1 MHNLAMTLPTSTAI
15 VFKTHGKRHG
25 PITRLVSPGDVG
37 QLIKP
42 FVFLDYIE
50 ADAGGGPNF
59 GFHPHSGIATLT
71 FPITFDVEHETSDGQ
86 LDHVQAG
93 GEEWM
98 MAGSGIWHRGRAFSQ
113 MPMRGFQIW
122 FCMPP
127 SHELATPH
135 ALFIQPDKVPTTGPV
150 KLLLGNYQGLH
161 SPIPSPNDVCYVWVS
176 LQDGERWTYTMPQ
189 GHDRAWVF
197 AQQGLLHVA
206 GDILQRE
213 LAVFEAGL
221 STLVFEAQGDCGFL
235 LGSTAPYPHDLRL
248 GYYSVHSSAEALVKG
263 EEGIQAI
270 AQHMRAKGQ
279 LPSS

>member
-1 MHNLAMTLPTSTAI
+1 MNTSKSAAI

-37 QLIKP
+37 QSIKP

-86 LDHVQAG
+86 IDHVQAG

-113 MPMRGFQIW
+113 VPMRGFQIW

-127 SHELATPH
+127 SHELAPPH
-135 ALFIQPDKVPTTGPV
+135 ALFIQPHEVPSVGPV
-150 KLLLGNYQGLH
+150 KLLLGSYQGLH
-161 SPIPSPNDVCYVWVS
+161 SPIPSPNDVCYVWVR
-176 LQDGERWTYTMPQ
+176 LQDGERWTFTLPS

-197 AQQGLLHVA
+197 AQEGELQVA

-213 LAVFEAGL
+213 LAVFESGL
-221 STLVFEAQGDCGFL
+221 TTLTFEAHGDCGFL
-235 LGSTAPYPHDLRL
+235 LGSTAPYPHDLHL
-248 GYYSVHSSAEALVKG
+248 GYYSVHSSAKALAQGEARIQMIG
-263 EEGIQAI
+263 EQ
-270 AQHMRAKGQ
+270 MRVDGKR
-279 LPSS
+279 

>member
-1 MHNLAMTLPTSTAI
+1 
-15 VFKTHGKRHG
+15 
-25 PITRLVSPGDVG
+25 VG

-71 FPITFDVEHETSDGQ
+71 FPITFDVEHETSEGQ
-86 LDHVQAG
+86 IDHVQAG

-113 MPMRGFQIW
+113 QPMRGFQIW

-127 SHELATPH
+127 SHELAPPR
-135 ALFIQPDKVPTTGPV
+135 ALFIQPHEVPSLGPV
-150 KLLLGNYQGLH
+150 KLLLGSYQDLH

-176 LQDGERWTYTMPQ
+176 LQAGERWTFHLPP
-189 GHDRAWVF
+189 GHDRVWVF
-197 AQQGLLHVA
+197 AQEGQLHVA

-221 STLVFEAQGDCGFL
+221 STLVFEAQGACGFL
-235 LGSTAPYPHDLRL
+235 LGSTTISHTICTL
-248 GYYSVHSSAEALVKG
+248 GLLSVHSSAELWSRVK
-263 EEGIQAI
+263 
-270 AQHMRAKGQ
+270 RAST
-279 LPSS
+279 P

>member
-1 MHNLAMTLPTSTAI
+1 MNASPPATIA
-15 VFKTHGKRHG
+15 FKTHGKRHG

-71 FPITFDVEHETSDGQ
+71 FPITFDVEHETSEGQ
-86 LDHVQAG
+86 IDHVQAG

-113 MPMRGFQIW
+113 QPMRGFQIW

-127 SHELATPH
+127 SHELATPR
-135 ALFIQPDKVPTTGPV
+135 ALFIQPNEVPRAGPV
-150 KLLLGNYQGLH
+150 TLLLGSYQDLH

-176 LQDGERWTYTMPQ
+176 LQAGERWAFHLPP

-197 AQQGLLHVA
+197 AQAGRLQVA
-206 GDILQRE
+206 GDTLQRE
-213 LAVFEAGL
+213 LAVFDQGLTSIDFQAQEAC
-221 STLVFEAQGDCGFL
+221 AFL
-235 LGSTAPYPHDLRL
+235 LGSTAPYPHDLHL
-248 GYYSVHSSAEALVKG
+248 GYYSVHSSAQALVKG
-263 EEGIQAI
+263 EEGINAI
-270 AQHMRAKGQ
+270 GRQMQIAGKR
-279 LPSS
+279 

>member
-1 MHNLAMTLPTSTAI
+1 MHNMPVSSSPPTNI

-86 LDHVQAG
+86 IDHVQAG

-113 MPMRGFQIW
+113 RPMRGFQIW

-127 SHELATPH
+127 SHELAPPR
-135 ALFIQPDKVPTTGPV
+135 ALFIQPHEVPSLGPV
-150 KLLLGNYQGLH
+150 KLLLGSYQDLH

-176 LQDGERWTYTMPQ
+176 LQAGERWAFHLPP
-189 GHDRAWVF
+189 GHDRVWVF
-197 AQQGLLHVA
+197 AQEGQLHVA

-221 STLVFEAQGDCGFL
+221 STLVFEAQGACGFL
-235 LGSTAPYPHDLRL
+235 LGSTPPYPHDLHL
-248 GYYSVHSSAEALVKG
+248 GYYSVHSSAEALKQG
-263 EEGIQAI
+263 EATIQVI
-270 AQHMRAKGQ
+270 GQ
-279 LPSS
+279 RMQLHESQQS